1 MIASSP
7 KTFLITG
14 VSSGLGRA
22 FAHGALAAGH
32 RVIGTVRR
40 GSDADAFAALEP
52 GRAHPLVL
60 DVTDY
65 AAIPGAISVAE
76 QKAGAVGVL
85 VNNAGYGHEGVL
97 EESSIDDLQR
107 QFAANVFGPVAMIK
121 AVLPGMRERRAGHI
135 VNVTSMGGF
144 ITMPGISFYCG
155 SKFALEGISEALGKE
170 VAGFGIRVTALAP
183 GQFRTDWAGRSM
195 DRTPRSIP
203 DYDVVMDPLRA
214 ARQAK
219 SGNQPGDPAKAAQAL
234 LALVDAENPPTR
246 LFLGADALGLV
257 DQKLDA
263 MKGERDR
270 WDATAHG
277 NDGSKEWSRC
287 TPASSVLLKQPGN
300 DAAMAPFNSTGPG
313 SPAFRG
319 GPAILLP
326 PPSA

>member
-1 MIASSP
+1 MDDLS

-22 FAHGALAAGH
+22 FAAGALAAGH

-40 GSDADAFAALEP
+40 AEDAGRFAALAP
-52 GRAHPLVL
+52 DRACPLVL

-65 AAIPGAISVAE
+65 DAIPEAVARAE
-76 QKAGAVGVL
+76 AAAGPIDVL

-97 EESSIDDLQR
+97 EESSLDDLRR
-107 QFAANVFGPVAMIK
+107 QFAANLFGPVAMIK
-121 AVLPGMRERRAGHI
+121 AVLPGMRARRRGHI

-155 SKFALEGISEALGKE
+155 SKFALEGVSEALGKE
-170 VAGFGIRVTALAP
+170 VAPFGIRVTALAP

-203 DYDVVMDPLRA
+203 DYDGVMDPIRA

-219 SGNQPGDPAKAAQAL
+219 SGHQPGDPNKAAQAL
-234 LALVDAENPPTR
+234 LALVAADAPPVR

-257 DQKLDA
+257 TQKLEA
-263 MKGERDR
+263 MRDEI
-270 WDATAHG
+270 ATW
-277 NDGSKEWSRC
+277 EPLSR
-287 TPASSVLLKQPGN
+287 
-300 DAAMAPFNSTGPG
+300 STGFAAG
-313 SPAFRG
+313 
-319 GPAILLP
+319 
-326 PPSA
+326 

>member
-1 MIASSP
+1 MTITLP

-22 FAHGALAAGH
+22 FAEGALKAGH
-32 RVIGTVRR
+32 KVIGTVRR
-40 GSDADAFAALEP
+40 DGDAGAFAALAP

-60 DVTDY
+60 DVTSY
-65 AAIPGAISVAE
+65 TAIPLAVDKTE
-76 QKAGAVGVL
+76 QEIGPIDVL

-97 EESSIDDLQR
+97 EESSINDLQR

-155 SKFALEGISEALGKE
+155 SKFALEGISESLGKE
-170 VAGFGIRVTALAP
+170 VAAFGIRVTALAP

-195 DRTPRSIP
+195 DRTPRSIA
-203 DYDVVMDPLRA
+203 DYDAVMDPLRE

-234 LALVDAENPPTR
+234 LALVEAESPPTR

-263 MKGERDR
+263 MKTERDA
-270 WDATAHG
+270 WDTL
-277 NDGSKEWSRC
+277 SR
-287 TPASSVLLKQPGN
+287 
-300 DAAMAPFNSTGPG
+300 ST
-313 SPAFRG
+313 SFAD
-319 GPAILLP
+319 
-326 PPSA
+326 